1 MTAVFKTWTCC
12 QAPMHWA
19 IWGYSNNVRPRP
31 SLPPRH
37 RRYTH
42 TLCFHRNSNHATTV
56 STPPPPTHTHTPRF
70 STPTL
75 HVINLFKYGFLSFHL
90 AIMPILVIHN
100 IWAVG
105 MHHWGARELEV
116 GSGYV
121 LELDKHNPKDKNA
134 VQIMEGKVRRRA
146 YVKRENATV
155 ISALLCMKLADKW
168 LLKPKEPAIV
178 RSHRTGP
185 EQRCNVGCKISTSQI
200 EKATTFLTQKHY
212 FFEIK

>member
-19 IWGYSNNVRPRP
+19 IWGYSNNVRAEPT
-31 SLPPRH
+31 SPPPEVHPHIVFSPGFKPCNDR
-37 RRYTH
+37 
-42 TLCFHRNSNHATTV
+42 LD
-56 STPPPPTHTHTPRF
+56 PPPPPHTHTHTHTPRF

-134 VQIMEGKVRRRA
+134 VQIMEGKVRRSMGSRFNINLF
-146 YVKRENATV
+146 K
-155 ISALLCMKLADKW
+155 
-168 LLKPKEPAIV
+168 
-178 RSHRTGP
+178 
-185 EQRCNVGCKISTSQI
+185 
-200 EKATTFLTQKHY
+200 
-212 FFEIK
+212 